1 MKNKN
6 IKLIIIPLTIVTI
19 ITCIVISMQTY
30 SQYKK
35 ISVITNE
42 KISEIIEYI
51 IKENPAIDTKNI
63 IQILNS
69 NEYKDGEEELKKYGI
84 NIEEVNSI
92 IAVQKQMKTN
102 IILNIILIVSFNALY
117 MAIIFIYLKQRDKK
131 INQITQYINEIKNRK
146 YDLDINENSEDELSN
161 LKNELYKITIMLK
174 EESEISRQDKENIK
188 MSVEDIS
195 HQLKTP
201 LTSIMIML
209 DNLKDNPNMD
219 EDTKQRFI
227 FEISKQV
234 DWINWLVISIL
245 KLSRLEANV
254 VKFSDNKINV
264 KKFID
269 EIINNLEIPIEI
281 KNQKII
287 IEGNE
292 DASFIGDYKWQQEA
306 ITNIIKNAIEHNKE
320 NGKITIKYE
329 ENGVRIDEINVISLS
344 KEAHERYI
352 SKLGGDY
359 EKYKNGA
366 ILIDKNINTNND
378 GKKIQGN
385 IYTWK
390 KGDIITG
397 KINDTQYNIEILAKT
412 EEIPAG
418 VNILYNPDA
427 FIIVSEDFINRV
439 GYKTIALYYDSKDAY
454 KLDEEIKQ
462 YKQENNITD
471 NTIQTFNMEESAR
484 AENAVVLV
492 ISIFLYG
499 FIGVITL
506 IGITN
511 IFNTITT
518 NMNLRKK
525 EFAMLKSIGMTKKEF
540 NRMIR
545 LESIFYGL
553 KSLIIGIPI
562 GLLLSYGMYNV
573 FRNSMEMEYVL
584 PYKSIVVAVI
594 FVAVV
599 IGIIMKYSMSKINK
613 QNVIETIRNDN
624 I

>member
-6 IKLIIIPLTIVTI
+6 IKLIIIPLTILMI
-19 ITCIVISMQTY
+19 FTCIVISMQTY

-51 IKENPAIDTKNI
+51 IKENPAIDTKKI

-69 NEYKDGEEELKKYGI
+69 NEYKIGEEELKKYGI

-269 EIINNLEIPIEI
+269 EIIDNLEIPIEI

-329 ENGVRIDEINVISLS
+329 ENVLFTKITIIDEGQGIAKEDLKHIFERFYKAQNSSDNSVGIGLSL
-344 KEAHERYI
+344 A
-352 SKLGGDY
+352 
-359 EKYKNGA
+359 
-366 ILIDKNINTNND
+366 KNIIEKNN
-378 GKKIQGN
+378 GMINCKSEIGN
-385 IYTWK
+385 
-390 KGDIITG
+390 G
-397 KINDTQYNIEILAKT
+397 T
-412 EEIPAG
+412 E
-418 VNILYNPDA
+418 
-427 FIIVSEDFINRV
+427 FIVK
-439 GYKTIALYYDSKDAY
+439 Y
-454 KLDEEIKQ
+454 
-462 YKQENNITD
+462 
-471 NTIQTFNMEESAR
+471 
-484 AENAVVLV
+484 
-492 ISIFLYG
+492 
-499 FIGVITL
+499 
-506 IGITN
+506 
-511 IFNTITT
+511 
-518 NMNLRKK
+518 
-525 EFAMLKSIGMTKKEF
+525 
-540 NRMIR
+540 
-545 LESIFYGL
+545 
-553 KSLIIGIPI
+553 
-562 GLLLSYGMYNV
+562 
-573 FRNSMEMEYVL
+573 
-584 PYKSIVVAVI
+584 
-594 FVAVV
+594 
-599 IGIIMKYSMSKINK
+599 MK
-613 QNVIETIRNDN
+613 
-624 I
+624 

>member
-6 IKLIIIPLTIVTI
+6 IKLIIIPLTILTI

-42 KISEIIEYI
+42 KVSGIIEYI

-63 IQILNS
+63 IQVLNS

-102 IILNIILIVSFNALY
+102 IILNIILIVLFSVLY

-146 YDLDINENSEDELSN
+146 YDLNINENSEDELSN

-219 EDTKQRFI
+219 EDTKQKFI

-245 KLSRLEANV
+245 KLSRLEADV
-254 VKFSDNKINV
+254 VKFSNNKINV

-269 EIINNLEIPIEI
+269 EIIGNLEIPIEI
-281 KNQKII
+281 KNQKIS
-287 IEGNE
+287 IEGDE

-329 ENGVRIDEINVISLS
+329 ENVLFTKITIIDEGQGIAKEDLKHIFERFYKAQNSSDNSVGIGLSL
-344 KEAHERYI
+344 A
-352 SKLGGDY
+352 
-359 EKYKNGA
+359 
-366 ILIDKNINTNND
+366 KNIIEKNN
-378 GKKIQGN
+378 GMINCKSEIGN
-385 IYTWK
+385 
-390 KGDIITG
+390 G
-397 KINDTQYNIEILAKT
+397 T
-412 EEIPAG
+412 E
-418 VNILYNPDA
+418 
-427 FIIVSEDFINRV
+427 FIVK
-439 GYKTIALYYDSKDAY
+439 Y
-454 KLDEEIKQ
+454 
-462 YKQENNITD
+462 
-471 NTIQTFNMEESAR
+471 
-484 AENAVVLV
+484 
-492 ISIFLYG
+492 
-499 FIGVITL
+499 
-506 IGITN
+506 
-511 IFNTITT
+511 
-518 NMNLRKK
+518 
-525 EFAMLKSIGMTKKEF
+525 
-540 NRMIR
+540 
-545 LESIFYGL
+545 
-553 KSLIIGIPI
+553 
-562 GLLLSYGMYNV
+562 
-573 FRNSMEMEYVL
+573 
-584 PYKSIVVAVI
+584 
-594 FVAVV
+594 
-599 IGIIMKYSMSKINK
+599 MK
-613 QNVIETIRNDN
+613 
-624 I
+624 

>member
-51 IKENPAIDTKNI
+51 IKENPTIDTKNI

-84 NIEEVNSI
+84 NINEANSI

-102 IILNIILIVSFNALY
+102 IILNIILIVLFSVLY

-146 YDLDINENSEDELSN
+146 YDLNINENSEDELSN

-174 EESEISRQDKENIK
+174 EESEISRHGKEKIK

-219 EDTKQRFI
+219 EDTKQKFI

-254 VKFSDNKINV
+254 VKFSNNKINV

-269 EIINNLEIPIEI
+269 EIIGNLEIPIEI
-281 KNQKII
+281 KNQKIS
-287 IEGNE
+287 IEGDE

-329 ENGVRIDEINVISLS
+329 ENVLFTKITIIDEGQGIAKEDLKHIFERFYKAQNSSDNSVGIGLSL
-344 KEAHERYI
+344 A
-352 SKLGGDY
+352 
-359 EKYKNGA
+359 
-366 ILIDKNINTNND
+366 KNIIEKNN
-378 GKKIQGN
+378 GMINCKSEIGN
-385 IYTWK
+385 
-390 KGDIITG
+390 G
-397 KINDTQYNIEILAKT
+397 T
-412 EEIPAG
+412 E
-418 VNILYNPDA
+418 
-427 FIIVSEDFINRV
+427 FIVK
-439 GYKTIALYYDSKDAY
+439 Y
-454 KLDEEIKQ
+454 
-462 YKQENNITD
+462 
-471 NTIQTFNMEESAR
+471 
-484 AENAVVLV
+484 
-492 ISIFLYG
+492 
-499 FIGVITL
+499 
-506 IGITN
+506 
-511 IFNTITT
+511 
-518 NMNLRKK
+518 
-525 EFAMLKSIGMTKKEF
+525 
-540 NRMIR
+540 
-545 LESIFYGL
+545 
-553 KSLIIGIPI
+553 
-562 GLLLSYGMYNV
+562 
-573 FRNSMEMEYVL
+573 
-584 PYKSIVVAVI
+584 
-594 FVAVV
+594 
-599 IGIIMKYSMSKINK
+599 MK
-613 QNVIETIRNDN
+613 
-624 I
+624 

>member
-42 KISEIIEYI
+42 KISGIIEYI

-102 IILNIILIVSFNALY
+102 IILNIILIVLFSVLY

-146 YDLDINENSEDELSN
+146 YDLNINENSEDELSN

-219 EDTKQRFI
+219 EDTKQKFI

-245 KLSRLEANV
+245 KLSRLEADV
-254 VKFSDNKINV
+254 VKFSNNKINV

-269 EIINNLEIPIEI
+269 EIIGNLEIPIEI
-281 KNQKII
+281 KNQKIS
-287 IEGNE
+287 IEGDE

-329 ENGVRIDEINVISLS
+329 ENVLFTKITIIDEGQGIAKEDLKHIFERFYKAQNSSDNSVGIGLSL
-344 KEAHERYI
+344 A
-352 SKLGGDY
+352 
-359 EKYKNGA
+359 
-366 ILIDKNINTNND
+366 KNIIEKNN
-378 GKKIQGN
+378 GMINCKSEIGN
-385 IYTWK
+385 
-390 KGDIITG
+390 G
-397 KINDTQYNIEILAKT
+397 T
-412 EEIPAG
+412 E
-418 VNILYNPDA
+418 
-427 FIIVSEDFINRV
+427 FIVK
-439 GYKTIALYYDSKDAY
+439 Y
-454 KLDEEIKQ
+454 
-462 YKQENNITD
+462 
-471 NTIQTFNMEESAR
+471 
-484 AENAVVLV
+484 
-492 ISIFLYG
+492 
-499 FIGVITL
+499 
-506 IGITN
+506 
-511 IFNTITT
+511 
-518 NMNLRKK
+518 
-525 EFAMLKSIGMTKKEF
+525 
-540 NRMIR
+540 
-545 LESIFYGL
+545 
-553 KSLIIGIPI
+553 
-562 GLLLSYGMYNV
+562 
-573 FRNSMEMEYVL
+573 
-584 PYKSIVVAVI
+584 
-594 FVAVV
+594 
-599 IGIIMKYSMSKINK
+599 MK
-613 QNVIETIRNDN
+613 
-624 I
+624 

>member
-6 IKLIIIPLTIVTI
+6 IKLIIISLTILTIVT
-19 ITCIVISMQTY
+19 CVVISMQTY

-51 IKENPAIDTKNI
+51 IKENPAIDTKKI

-69 NEYKDGEEELKKYGI
+69 NEYKVGEEELKKYGI

-117 MAIIFIYLKQRDKK
+117 MAIMFIYLKQRDKK

-209 DNLKDNPNMD
+209 DNLKDNPNMN

-245 KLSRLEANV
+245 KLSRLEADV
-254 VKFSDNKINV
+254 VKFSNNKINV

-269 EIINNLEIPIEI
+269 EIIDNLEIPIEI
-281 KNQKII
+281 KNQKIS
-287 IEGNE
+287 IEGDE

-329 ENGVRIDEINVISLS
+329 ENVLFTKITIIDEGQGIAKEDLKHIFERFYKAQNSSDNSVGIGLSL
-344 KEAHERYI
+344 A
-352 SKLGGDY
+352 
-359 EKYKNGA
+359 
-366 ILIDKNINTNND
+366 KNIIEKNN
-378 GKKIQGN
+378 GMINCKSEIGN
-385 IYTWK
+385 
-390 KGDIITG
+390 G
-397 KINDTQYNIEILAKT
+397 T
-412 EEIPAG
+412 E
-418 VNILYNPDA
+418 
-427 FIIVSEDFINRV
+427 FIVK
-439 GYKTIALYYDSKDAY
+439 Y
-454 KLDEEIKQ
+454 
-462 YKQENNITD
+462 
-471 NTIQTFNMEESAR
+471 
-484 AENAVVLV
+484 
-492 ISIFLYG
+492 
-499 FIGVITL
+499 
-506 IGITN
+506 
-511 IFNTITT
+511 
-518 NMNLRKK
+518 
-525 EFAMLKSIGMTKKEF
+525 
-540 NRMIR
+540 
-545 LESIFYGL
+545 
-553 KSLIIGIPI
+553 
-562 GLLLSYGMYNV
+562 
-573 FRNSMEMEYVL
+573 
-584 PYKSIVVAVI
+584 
-594 FVAVV
+594 
-599 IGIIMKYSMSKINK
+599 MK
-613 QNVIETIRNDN
+613 
-624 I
+624 

>member
-19 ITCIVISMQTY
+19 IICIVISMQTY

-42 KISEIIEYI
+42 KISGIIEYI

-102 IILNIILIVSFNALY
+102 IILNIILIVLFSVLY

-146 YDLDINENSEDELSN
+146 YDLNINENSEDELSN

-174 EESEISRQDKENIK
+174 EESEISRQDKEKIK

-245 KLSRLEANV
+245 KLSRLEADV
-254 VKFSDNKINV
+254 VKFSNNKINV

-269 EIINNLEIPIEI
+269 EIIGNLEIPIEI

-329 ENGVRIDEINVISLS
+329 ENVLFTKITIIDEGQGIAKEDLKHIFERFYKAQNSSDNSVGIGLSL
-344 KEAHERYI
+344 A
-352 SKLGGDY
+352 
-359 EKYKNGA
+359 
-366 ILIDKNINTNND
+366 KNIIEKNN
-378 GKKIQGN
+378 GMINCKSEIGN
-385 IYTWK
+385 
-390 KGDIITG
+390 G
-397 KINDTQYNIEILAKT
+397 T
-412 EEIPAG
+412 E
-418 VNILYNPDA
+418 
-427 FIIVSEDFINRV
+427 FIVK
-439 GYKTIALYYDSKDAY
+439 Y
-454 KLDEEIKQ
+454 
-462 YKQENNITD
+462 
-471 NTIQTFNMEESAR
+471 
-484 AENAVVLV
+484 
-492 ISIFLYG
+492 
-499 FIGVITL
+499 
-506 IGITN
+506 
-511 IFNTITT
+511 
-518 NMNLRKK
+518 
-525 EFAMLKSIGMTKKEF
+525 
-540 NRMIR
+540 
-545 LESIFYGL
+545 
-553 KSLIIGIPI
+553 
-562 GLLLSYGMYNV
+562 
-573 FRNSMEMEYVL
+573 
-584 PYKSIVVAVI
+584 
-594 FVAVV
+594 
-599 IGIIMKYSMSKINK
+599 MK
-613 QNVIETIRNDN
+613 
-624 I
+624 

>member
-102 IILNIILIVSFNALY
+102 IILNIILIVLFSVLY

-146 YDLDINENSEDELSN
+146 YDLNINENSEDELSN

-174 EESEISRQDKENIK
+174 EESEISRQDKEKIK

-219 EDTKQRFI
+219 EDTKQKFI

-245 KLSRLEANV
+245 KLSRLEADV
-254 VKFSDNKINV
+254 VKFSNNKINV

-269 EIINNLEIPIEI
+269 EIIGNLEIPIEI
-281 KNQKII
+281 KNQKIS
-287 IEGNE
+287 IEGDE
-292 DASFIGDYKWQQEA
+292 EASFIGDYKWQQEA

-329 ENGVRIDEINVISLS
+329 ENVLFTKITIIDEGQGIAKEDLKHIFERFYKAQNSSDNSVGIGLSL
-344 KEAHERYI
+344 A
-352 SKLGGDY
+352 
-359 EKYKNGA
+359 
-366 ILIDKNINTNND
+366 KNIIEKNN
-378 GKKIQGN
+378 GMINCKSEIGN
-385 IYTWK
+385 
-390 KGDIITG
+390 G
-397 KINDTQYNIEILAKT
+397 T
-412 EEIPAG
+412 E
-418 VNILYNPDA
+418 
-427 FIIVSEDFINRV
+427 FIVK
-439 GYKTIALYYDSKDAY
+439 Y
-454 KLDEEIKQ
+454 
-462 YKQENNITD
+462 
-471 NTIQTFNMEESAR
+471 
-484 AENAVVLV
+484 
-492 ISIFLYG
+492 
-499 FIGVITL
+499 
-506 IGITN
+506 
-511 IFNTITT
+511 
-518 NMNLRKK
+518 
-525 EFAMLKSIGMTKKEF
+525 
-540 NRMIR
+540 
-545 LESIFYGL
+545 
-553 KSLIIGIPI
+553 
-562 GLLLSYGMYNV
+562 
-573 FRNSMEMEYVL
+573 
-584 PYKSIVVAVI
+584 
-594 FVAVV
+594 
-599 IGIIMKYSMSKINK
+599 MK
-613 QNVIETIRNDN
+613 
-624 I
+624 

>member
-42 KISEIIEYI
+42 KISGIIEYI

-69 NEYKDGEEELKKYGI
+69 NEYKDGEKELKKYGI

-102 IILNIILIVSFNALY
+102 IILNIILIVLFSVLY

-146 YDLDINENSEDELSN
+146 YDLNINENSEDELSN

-219 EDTKQRFI
+219 EDTKKKFI

-254 VKFSDNKINV
+254 VKFSNNKINV

-269 EIINNLEIPIEI
+269 EIIGNLEIPIEI
-281 KNQKII
+281 KNQKIS
-287 IEGNE
+287 IEGDE

-329 ENGVRIDEINVISLS
+329 ENVLFTKITIIDEGQGIAKEDLKHIFERFYKAQNSSDNSVGIGLSL
-344 KEAHERYI
+344 A
-352 SKLGGDY
+352 
-359 EKYKNGA
+359 
-366 ILIDKNINTNND
+366 KNIIEKNN
-378 GKKIQGN
+378 GMINCKSEIGN
-385 IYTWK
+385 
-390 KGDIITG
+390 G
-397 KINDTQYNIEILAKT
+397 T
-412 EEIPAG
+412 E
-418 VNILYNPDA
+418 
-427 FIIVSEDFINRV
+427 FIVK
-439 GYKTIALYYDSKDAY
+439 Y
-454 KLDEEIKQ
+454 
-462 YKQENNITD
+462 
-471 NTIQTFNMEESAR
+471 
-484 AENAVVLV
+484 
-492 ISIFLYG
+492 
-499 FIGVITL
+499 
-506 IGITN
+506 
-511 IFNTITT
+511 
-518 NMNLRKK
+518 
-525 EFAMLKSIGMTKKEF
+525 
-540 NRMIR
+540 
-545 LESIFYGL
+545 
-553 KSLIIGIPI
+553 
-562 GLLLSYGMYNV
+562 
-573 FRNSMEMEYVL
+573 
-584 PYKSIVVAVI
+584 
-594 FVAVV
+594 
-599 IGIIMKYSMSKINK
+599 MK
-613 QNVIETIRNDN
+613 
-624 I
+624 

>member
-6 IKLIIIPLTIVTI
+6 IKLIIISLTILTIVT
-19 ITCIVISMQTY
+19 CVVISMQTY

-51 IKENPAIDTKNI
+51 IKENPTIDTKNI

-102 IILNIILIVSFNALY
+102 IILNIILIVLFSVLY

-146 YDLDINENSEDELSN
+146 YDLNINENSEDELSN

-174 EESEISRQDKENIK
+174 EESEISRQDKEKIK

-219 EDTKQRFI
+219 EDTKQKFI

-269 EIINNLEIPIEI
+269 EIIDNLEIPIEI

-287 IEGNE
+287 IEGNK
-292 DASFIGDYKWQQEA
+292 DVSFIGDYKWQQEA
-306 ITNIIKNAIEHNKE
+306 ITNIIKNAIEHNKK

-329 ENGVRIDEINVISLS
+329 ENVLFTKITIIDE
-344 KEAHERYI
+344 
-352 SKLGGDY
+352 GQG
-359 EKYKNGA
+359 
-366 ILIDKNINTNND
+366 IDKEDLKHIFERFYKAQNSSDNSVGI
-378 GKKIQGN
+378 GLS
-385 IYTWK
+385 
-390 KGDIITG
+390 
-397 KINDTQYNIEILAKT
+397 LAKNIIEKNNGMINCKSEIGNGT
-412 EEIPAG
+412 E
-418 VNILYNPDA
+418 
-427 FIIVSEDFINRV
+427 FIVK
-439 GYKTIALYYDSKDAY
+439 Y
-454 KLDEEIKQ
+454 
-462 YKQENNITD
+462 
-471 NTIQTFNMEESAR
+471 
-484 AENAVVLV
+484 
-492 ISIFLYG
+492 
-499 FIGVITL
+499 
-506 IGITN
+506 
-511 IFNTITT
+511 
-518 NMNLRKK
+518 
-525 EFAMLKSIGMTKKEF
+525 
-540 NRMIR
+540 
-545 LESIFYGL
+545 
-553 KSLIIGIPI
+553 
-562 GLLLSYGMYNV
+562 
-573 FRNSMEMEYVL
+573 
-584 PYKSIVVAVI
+584 
-594 FVAVV
+594 
-599 IGIIMKYSMSKINK
+599 MK
-613 QNVIETIRNDN
+613 
-624 I
+624 

>member
-6 IKLIIIPLTIVTI
+6 IKLIIIPLTILMI
-19 ITCIVISMQTY
+19 FTCIVISMQTY

-51 IKENPAIDTKNI
+51 IKENPAIDTKKI

-69 NEYKDGEEELKKYGI
+69 NEYKVGEEELKKYGI

-254 VKFSDNKINV
+254 VKFSNNKINV

-269 EIINNLEIPIEI
+269 EIIDNLEIPIEI

-329 ENGVRIDEINVISLS
+329 ENVLFTKITIIDEGQGIAKEDLKHIFERFYKAQNSSDNSVGIGLSL
-344 KEAHERYI
+344 A
-352 SKLGGDY
+352 
-359 EKYKNGA
+359 
-366 ILIDKNINTNND
+366 KNIIEKNN
-378 GKKIQGN
+378 GMINCKSEIGN
-385 IYTWK
+385 
-390 KGDIITG
+390 G
-397 KINDTQYNIEILAKT
+397 T
-412 EEIPAG
+412 E
-418 VNILYNPDA
+418 
-427 FIIVSEDFINRV
+427 FIVK
-439 GYKTIALYYDSKDAY
+439 Y
-454 KLDEEIKQ
+454 
-462 YKQENNITD
+462 
-471 NTIQTFNMEESAR
+471 
-484 AENAVVLV
+484 
-492 ISIFLYG
+492 
-499 FIGVITL
+499 
-506 IGITN
+506 
-511 IFNTITT
+511 
-518 NMNLRKK
+518 
-525 EFAMLKSIGMTKKEF
+525 
-540 NRMIR
+540 
-545 LESIFYGL
+545 
-553 KSLIIGIPI
+553 
-562 GLLLSYGMYNV
+562 
-573 FRNSMEMEYVL
+573 
-584 PYKSIVVAVI
+584 
-594 FVAVV
+594 
-599 IGIIMKYSMSKINK
+599 MK
-613 QNVIETIRNDN
+613 
-624 I
+624 